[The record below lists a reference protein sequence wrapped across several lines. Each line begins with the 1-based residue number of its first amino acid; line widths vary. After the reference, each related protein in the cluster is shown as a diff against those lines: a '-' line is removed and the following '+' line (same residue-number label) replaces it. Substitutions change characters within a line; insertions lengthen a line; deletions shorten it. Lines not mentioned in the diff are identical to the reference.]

1 MLKKKFS
8 RMKKKNEKVYLND
21 YPNNTFYI
29 GQGGIESG
37 IRENILVPSNDSS
50 LTLQTTTFQKIIT
63 EPRNNKEEKEY

>member
-1 MLKKKFS
+1 MEFGKQWLECNFS

-37 IRENILVPSNDSS
+37 IKDNILVPANDST
-50 LTLQTTTFQKIIT
+50 LTLQTTS
-63 EPRNNKEEKEY
+63 Y

>member
-1 MLKKKFS
+1 
-8 RMKKKNEKVYLND
+8 MKKKNEKVYLND

-50 LTLQTTTFQKIIT
+50 LTLQTTAF
-63 EPRNNKEEKEY
+63 